1 MRLDQAL
8 QVKIGDHLY
17 DPFLED
23 IIVTH
28 IYKQDGVLIF
38 TTVDTRISQRVYS
51 YENVYFLNLSPEDIC
66 DEELSF
72 IYWAKEN
79 RDNIEDNLEMFDIIK
94 QSYMQG
100 FGAGFAHR
108 RKLTHGEQMQK

>member
-8 QVKIGDHLY
+8 DVKIGDHL
-17 DPFLED
+17 
-23 IIVTH
+23 
-28 IYKQDGVLIF
+28 
-38 TTVDTRISQRVYS
+38 VDTFAQDIVITNIFKDNGVIVFSTIDTRLRQRAFS
-51 YENVYFLNLSPEDIC
+51 YENVYLKNLSPEDIC

-72 IYWAKEN
+72 IYWARDN
-79 RDNIEDNLEMFDIIK
+79 RENIEDNLEHFDLIK

-108 RKLTHGEQMQK
+108 RKVSHLEQMQK